1 MTAASNPM
9 LRLLRNSLLSVF
21 CGTAV
26 AAPPMRDAS
35 NAQAVPANQ
44 LAVAGN
50 ACGPTALLNAFRF
63 GSPAWQRAYDAIT
76 GDTDKQ
82 RIYTVI
88 RESGMRPSNSIKGR
102 PRWSKKGVNLVD
114 LCDIGNEL
122 TRAHFLPLM
131 SQEVLFAKPGE
142 SQNKLLGRT
151 HNLLET
157 SLAKG
162 LPPIVSLRRYVR
174 RGQQG
179 KAAEWIVLDAHF
191 VTIISVPRKLEKG
204 ATSFPVAYADPWG
217 GKICH
222 GAVSVPVRGV
232 LANTATDSPCLE
244 AVFPDAAVGRKLVR
258 PGESSTLTVVAILGR
273 WQAN

>member
-1 MTAASNPM
+1 M
-9 LRLLRNSLLSVF
+9 LRLFRNSLLAVF

-26 AAPPMRDAS
+26 AAPPTRDAP

-44 LAVAGN
+44 LTVSGN

-63 GSPAWQRAYDAIT
+63 GSPDWQRAYQAIA
-76 GDTDKQ
+76 GETDKQ
-82 RIYTVI
+82 RIYTII

-102 PRWSKKGVNLVD
+102 PRWSRKGVNLMD
-114 LCDIGNEL
+114 LCDMGNEL

-142 SQNKLLGRT
+142 PREKLLGSV
-151 HNLLET
+151 HQQLET

-162 LPPIVSLRRYVR
+162 LPPIISLRRYVH

-179 KAAEWIVLDAHF
+179 NAPEWVVLDAHF
-191 VTIISVPRKLEKG
+191 VTITSVPRKLEKG

-217 GKICH
+217 GKICQ
-222 GAVSVPVRGV
+222 GAISIPGRGV
-232 LANTATDSPCLE
+232 LANTVTDSPCLE
-244 AVFPDAAVGRKLVR
+244 AVFPEASVGKKLVR
-258 PGESSTLTVVAILGR
+258 PGESGTLTVVAILGR
-273 WQAN
+273 W